1 MEGESSQPTSET
13 ASWLCSDPSL
23 STMPGAC
30 CQSLMNSVLSVKITV
45 HAGVVCIVETWL
57 GEEIT
62 DSEISLPDYQL
73 YRLDRNRHGG
83 GVLMYV
89 HKSFSC

>member
-1 MEGESSQPTSET
+1 
-13 ASWLCSDPSL
+13 
-23 STMPGAC
+23 MPGAC

-89 HKSFSC
+89 HKSFSCKVLLVGPSQLEYFYLQKLTQS

>member
-1 MEGESSQPTSET
+1 
-13 ASWLCSDPSL
+13 
-23 STMPGAC
+23 
-30 CQSLMNSVLSVKITV
+30 MNCVLSVKITV
-45 HAGVVCIVETWL
+45 QVYVVCVVETWL

-83 GVLMYV
+83 GVLICMYIITIRV
-89 HKSFSC
+89 KSSSQALLN

>member
-1 MEGESSQPTSET
+1 
-13 ASWLCSDPSL
+13 
-23 STMPGAC
+23 MPGAC
-30 CQSLMNSVLSVKITV
+30 CQSLMNSALCENQCL
-45 HAGVVCIVETWL
+45 GVVCIVETWL

-89 HKSFSC
+89 HKSFLCKVLLVGTSIRIFTHFYLQKLSQS